1 MKAWWES
8 RKGRAAQVS
17 SGRRRYPGVS
27 DDLQPVP
34 SGVAQHAASL
44 RVADNMSSRVHCVA
58 VSATLCE
65 AARLLAEHPI
75 SCLVVLDGE
84 APAGIITER
93 DIVREAARKPEG
105 WAATSVRDVMSHPL
119 HVADTGAT
127 VAEVIATCARH
138 RVRRLPVVADGGR
151 LAGIVTQTDLVRAAY
166 RHLQS
171 YAAELERLIGERTAE
186 LHDSESRRDDLVDLT
201 VHDVKNSVCVID
213 SALDMM
219 EQDPVGAASF
229 VPLLRRASQRIG
241 HLVCTL
247 LDVNRLES
255 GAMPL
260 RVQDVPWASV
270 CEPVLAET
278 GLLARAKSVVLNRTG
293 ENHTV
298 VRCDPALVERVL
310 LNLLDNAIGV
320 APDRS
325 IVDVHAERTA
335 EGGMLVR
342 VGNRGRTIA
351 PEVLPTLFRKYRQ
364 GGGAPVKR
372 LGGWGLGLTFC
383 RLALERHGG
392 TIRAISPYVDGEGA
406 AFEFVLP
413 AEPK

>member
-1 MKAWWES
+1 M
-8 RKGRAAQVS
+8 
-17 SGRRRYPGVS
+17 S

-105 WAATSVRDVMSHPL
+105 WGATSVRDVMSHPL

>member
-8 RKGRAAQVS
+8 RKGRAAQVLE
-17 SGRRRYPGVS
+17 GRRRYPGVS
-27 DDLQPVP
+27 DDLQPAS

-44 RVADNMSSRVHCVA
+44 RVADNMSRRVQCVA
-58 VSATLCE
+58 ATAALRE

-75 SCLVVLDGE
+75 SCLVVLEGDT
-84 APAGIITER
+84 PAGIVTER
-93 DIVREAARKPEG
+93 DVVRQAARDPEG
-105 WAATSVRDVMSHPL
+105 WAATPVRDAMSHPL
-119 HVADTGAT
+119 HVTDTGAT

-138 RVRRLPVVADGGR
+138 GVRHLPVTDGGR
-151 LAGIVTQTDLVRAAY
+151 LAGIVTQTDLVRAAH

-171 YAAELERLIGERTAE
+171 YAAELERLIGERTAD
-186 LHDSESRRDDLVDLT
+186 LRDSERRRDDLVDLT
-201 VHDVKNSVCVID
+201 VHDIKNSVCVVE
-213 SALDMM
+213 SALEMM
-219 EQDPVGAASF
+219 EQDPIGAASF

-260 RVQDVPWASV
+260 RVQDVPWASL

-278 GLLARAKSVVLNRTG
+278 GLLAQAKSVALNRTG
-293 ENHTV
+293 ESHTI

-325 IVDVHAERTA
+325 TVDVHAERTA
-335 EGGMLVR
+335 DGGFLVR

-351 PEVLPTLFRKYRQ
+351 PDVLPTLFRKYRQ

-383 RLALERHGG
+383 RLAVERHGG

>member
-1 MKAWWES
+1 MN
-8 RKGRAAQVS
+8 
-17 SGRRRYPGVS
+17 
-27 DDLQPVP
+27 DDCEPISP
-34 SGVAQHAASL
+34 GVAQHTASL
-44 RVADNMSSRVHCVA
+44 RVADNMSARVHCV
-58 VSATLCE
+58 VIATPLRE
-65 AARLLAEHPI
+65 VARLLAEREI
-75 SCLVVLDGE
+75 SCLVVLDGDS
-84 APAGIITER
+84 PAGIITER
-93 DIVREAARKPEG
+93 DVVREVARDPVG

-119 HVADTGAT
+119 HVTDTNAT
-127 VAEVIATCARH
+127 VAEVIAACGRH
-138 RVRRLPVVADGGR
+138 RVRRLPVLTDAGR
-151 LAGIVTQTDLVRAAY
+151 LAGIVTQTDLVRAAH

-186 LHDSESRRDDLVDLT
+186 LRDSEGRRDDLVDLT
-201 VHDVKNSVCVID
+201 VHDIKNSVCVVE

-219 EQDPVGAASF
+219 EHDPVGAASF

-260 RVQDVPWASV
+260 RPRDVPWASL

-278 GLLARAKSVVLNRTG
+278 GLMAQAKSVALNRTG
-293 ENHTV
+293 ESHTI
-298 VRCDPALVERVL
+298 VRCDPALIERVL

-320 APDRS
+320 APERS
-325 IVDVHAERTA
+325 TVDVHAERGP
-335 EGGMLVR
+335 EGSFVVR
-342 VGNRGRTIA
+342 VGNRGRTIV

-364 GGGAPVKR
+364 GGESPVKR